1 MKGDRGMEIVGL
13 MEFIEESI
21 WVNQDEYEL
30 GTVESITT
38 FEDAMLLTD
47 NEGLIIKCDDGSEFQ
62 VTFVKSK

>member
-1 MKGDRGMEIVGL
+1 MEIEGL

-38 FEDAMLLTD
+38 FEDAMLLTG
-47 NEGLIIKCDDGSEFQ
+47 NKGLVIKCQDGSEFQ
-62 VTFVKSK
+62 VTIVKSK